1 MGRSSIFD
9 HPLLLG
15 FEEIER
21 TVGGLTKSAGD
32 GYPPY
37 NIEQTR
43 PGALR
48 ITLAVAGFAEEQL
61 SITIESR
68 QLVVRCKQ
76 GAGGRERVFLRRG
89 IAARQFQR
97 SFVLANGIEVGGA
110 SLEPPPYCTSTW
122 HALRSKHW
130 FARSRSQPDRTKRS
144 QKSPWEADITRD
156 VRHPLASGGSIQHP
170 LRALPPTTFAMLGA
184 VRR

>member
-110 SLEPPPYCTSTW
+110 SLEPPLLHIDMACPQVE
-122 HALRSKHW
+122 ALVRSVEITTG
-130 FARSRSQPDRTKRS
+130 PDKT
-144 QKSPWEADITRD
+144 
-156 VRHPLASGGSIQHP
+156 LAEVTVGG
-170 LRALPPTTFAMLGA
+170 
-184 VRR
+184 

>member
-1 MGRSSIFD
+1 MGRLSIFD

-110 SLEPPPYCTSTW
+110 SLEPPPIAHRHGMPSGRSIGSLGRDHNRTGQNARRSHRGRLTS
-122 HALRSKHW
+122 L
-130 FARSRSQPDRTKRS
+130 
-144 QKSPWEADITRD
+144 EMCGTR
-156 VRHPLASGGSIQHP
+156 
-170 LRALPPTTFAMLGA
+170 
-184 VRR
+184 

>member
-48 ITLAVAGFAEEQL
+48 ITLAVAGFAEDQL
-61 SITIESR
+61 SITIKSS
-68 QLVVRCKQ
+68 QLVVNGKQ
-76 GAGGRERVFLRRG
+76 DASGGERVLLHRG
-89 IAARQFQR
+89 IATRQFQR
-97 SFVLANGIEVGGA
+97 SFVLADGIEVGGS
-110 SLEPPPYCTSTW
+110 SL
-122 HALRSKHW
+122 
-130 FARSRSQPDRTKRS
+130 
-144 QKSPWEADITRD
+144 
-156 VRHPLASGGSIQHP
+156 V
-170 LRALPPTTFAMLGA
+170 
-184 VRR
+184 

>member
-43 PGALR
+43 PDALR
-48 ITLAVAGFAEEQL
+48 ITLAVVGFAEEQL

-110 SLEPPPYCTSTW
+110 SLELPLLHIDMACPQVE
-122 HALRSKHW
+122 ALVRSVEITTE
-130 FARSRSQPDRTKRS
+130 PDKT
-144 QKSPWEADITRD
+144 
-156 VRHPLASGGSIQHP
+156 LAEVTVGG
-170 LRALPPTTFAMLGA
+170 
-184 VRR
+184 